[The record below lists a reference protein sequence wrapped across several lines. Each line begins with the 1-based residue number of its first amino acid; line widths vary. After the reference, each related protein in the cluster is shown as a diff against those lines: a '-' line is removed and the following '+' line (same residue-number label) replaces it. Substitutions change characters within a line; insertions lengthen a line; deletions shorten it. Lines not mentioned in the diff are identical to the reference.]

1 MSGNMDYHTIMA
13 ASKSSMNIGI
23 LPSGV
28 DRAVSMQSFHTAS
41 FMANAQDLAVI
52 NRAMVSIIYLHG
64 QLTTS
69 IS

>member
-1 MSGNMDYHTIMA
+1 MSGTVDFHHIKA

-52 NRAMVSIIYLHG
+52 NRVMVSV
-64 QLTTS
+64 
-69 IS
+69 